1 MAIDVRVKAER
12 VATDVSVRAE
22 RVATDVRVMDML
34 CEQ

>member
-1 MAIDVRVKAER
+1 MAIDVSVRAER
-12 VATDVSVRAE
+12 VATDVRVRAE